1 MAGGA
6 VGDGEWSGSIRMLGA
21 ASDIVWGVM
30 DVEVKTDFPDLLSK
44 VSFKHFSRIGTN
56 EFNLCLVHDSLE
68 GCWKYHGNSER
79 EWFSPSLCSTSTDRR
94 RQRNPLW

>member
-30 DVEVKTDFPDLLSK
+30 DVEVRTDFPDLLSK
-44 VSFKHFSRIGTN
+44 VSLKLPPFFL
-56 EFNLCLVHDSLE
+56 ELALMSLL
-68 GCWKYHGNSER
+68 
-79 EWFSPSLCSTSTDRR
+79 FV
-94 RQRNPLW
+94 